1 MTKPM
6 SMSDGIELEPPA
18 GRLLVI
24 APGLAHD
31 VEAVADSAFLLML
44 ARGAQG

>member
-1 MTKPM
+1 VGRLHRDPDRDLT
-6 SMSDGIELEPPA
+6 A

-31 VEAVADSAFLLML
+31 VEAVADSAFTL